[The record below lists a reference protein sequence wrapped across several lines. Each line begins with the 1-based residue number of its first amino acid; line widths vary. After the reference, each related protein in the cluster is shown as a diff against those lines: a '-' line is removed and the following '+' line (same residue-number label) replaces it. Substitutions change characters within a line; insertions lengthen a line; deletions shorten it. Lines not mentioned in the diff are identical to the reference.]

1 MKKLTLAF
9 LTLFLVASC
18 GPKSNNKG
26 PLEIIKGYIF
36 STRQQSTTTYVSI
49 IQLKSP
55 SLLKDAKVVDGKA
68 IIDEELK
75 KTINDEQEEVIAK
88 LQEISAEIKI
98 LARYKLVLN
107 AIAFSA
113 PSNFSDKIEKVP
125 GVSRVLE
132 NTNFE
137 RPKTMSTEKKIESLV
152 NDLNTKNSVT
162 FITADKL
169 HKLGFDGKGMKIGII
184 DTGIDYT
191 HKMLGGPGTK
201 EAYGSINPNEKTDLF
216 PNEKVVGGVDFVGTE
231 FNAASSEVE
240 KQIPHRDENPL
251 DEAEH
256 GTHVSGTVA
265 GIGDGTNTYSGVAPL
280 AKLYGLKVFGKTGST
295 SDIAVIQALEYAA
308 DISESQ
314 NPDNHLDV
322 VNLSLGGGFGKPK
335 ILYSEAIS
343 NLTKAGTVV
352 VASAGNSGDNPYIT
366 GAPATS
372 DEAISIAAS
381 IDDMDQNIVN
391 SGLEIKFTDSKKV
404 VEIIEGNFTKPSHTS
419 NVTGELVY
427 LGNGADPISDEVKA
441 KVKGKVALID
451 RGAINFV
458 NKVALAVELE
468 AIGVVVANNQDGDPI
483 QMGGDKNFDIPAVM
497 ITKTLGTEIKAALS
511 LSPVSVNFSSEVQ
524 IFHREKID
532 QITDFSSRG
541 PRSLDSLIKPEIAAP
556 GANIISAKCGSGTE
570 GVQFSGTSM
579 ASPHMTGVMALL
591 KQAFPKLSVAEL
603 KAKVMNTSKI
613 LMSGEHHV
621 PVALQGAGR
630 VQVFEAFKSK
640 VIALPASLSLGEIAL
655 SSVKAVSMKVHL
667 KNISDEDVVLTTK
680 TIKGKNVSI
689 DLPASVKVKAKSE
702 SIINVSFKF
711 NRNAADENNIET
723 DGFVILTSSDG
734 STIQLPFLAVLN
746 KVTDIKASDLITQTD
761 SKVDRF
767 GAEVKLKLENNGKNT
782 GDVLLFNLL
791 GTDDK
796 KVADEKNLSSNT
808 SCDLESAGIRIIERT
823 TEGKKIKLLQ
833 IGVKLYDTLTMWQ
846 PCDVSLQIDNNG
858 DGVADL
864 ELVGTKSD
872 YVPGIQIGESMS
884 LLLDAQMARDIRK
897 AFETDPKTATENYVP
912 AVLDAQAMKFYDH
925 GSIAVI
931 ETDLSKITLG
941 KAGLVGIKVAVS
953 HLESEAFKSD
963 DYLASHEEK
972 WQKINLNENSFAFT
986 NIPEVISLKPSDV
999 EYVSMKRGLGEQR
1012 LLALY
1017 PSNMPIGSLTHDKE
1031 SQILTEKLLK

>member
-1 MKKLTLAF
+1 
-9 LTLFLVASC
+9 
-18 GPKSNNKG
+18 
-26 PLEIIKGYIF
+26 
-36 STRQQSTTTYVSI
+36 
-49 IQLKSP
+49 
-55 SLLKDAKVVDGKA
+55 
-68 IIDEELK
+68 
-75 KTINDEQEEVIAK
+75 
-88 LQEISAEIKI
+88 
-98 LARYKLVLN
+98 
-107 AIAFSA
+107 
-113 PSNFSDKIEKVP
+113 
-125 GVSRVLE
+125 
-132 NTNFE
+132 
-137 RPKTMSTEKKIESLV
+137 
-152 NDLNTKNSVT
+152 
-162 FITADKL
+162 
-169 HKLGFDGKGMKIGII
+169 
-184 DTGIDYT
+184 
-191 HKMLGGPGTK
+191 
-201 EAYGSINPNEKTDLF
+201 
-216 PNEKVVGGVDFVGTE
+216 
-231 FNAASSEVE
+231 
-240 KQIPHRDENPL
+240 
-251 DEAEH
+251 
-256 GTHVSGTVA
+256 
-265 GIGDGTNTYSGVAPL
+265 
-280 AKLYGLKVFGKTGST
+280 
-295 SDIAVIQALEYAA
+295 
-308 DISESQ
+308 
-314 NPDNHLDV
+314 
-322 VNLSLGGGFGKPK
+322 
-335 ILYSEAIS
+335 
-343 NLTKAGTVV
+343 
-352 VASAGNSGDNPYIT
+352 
-366 GAPATS
+366 
-372 DEAISIAAS
+372 
-381 IDDMDQNIVN
+381 
-391 SGLEIKFTDSKKV
+391 
-404 VEIIEGNFTKPSHTS
+404 
-419 NVTGELVY
+419 
-427 LGNGADPISDEVKA
+427 
-441 KVKGKVALID
+441 
-451 RGAINFV
+451 
-458 NKVALAVELE
+458 
-468 AIGVVVANNQDGDPI
+468 
-483 QMGGDKNFDIPAVM
+483 
-497 ITKTLGTEIKAALS
+497 
-511 LSPVSVNFSSEVQ
+511 
-524 IFHREKID
+524 
-532 QITDFSSRG
+532 
-541 PRSLDSLIKPEIAAP
+541 
-556 GANIISAKCGSGTE
+556 
-570 GVQFSGTSM
+570 
-579 ASPHMTGVMALL
+579 
-591 KQAFPKLSVAEL
+591 
-603 KAKVMNTSKI
+603 
-613 LMSGEHHV
+613 MSGEHHV

-702 SIINVSFKF
+702 SVINVSFKF

-723 DGFVILTSSDG
+723 DGFVILTSADG
-734 STIQLPFLAVLN
+734 STMQLPFLAVLN

-796 KVADEKNLSSNT
+796 KIADEKNLSSNT

-823 TEGKKIKLLQ
+823 VEGKKIKLLQ

-884 LLLDAQMARDIRK
+884 LLLDAQLARDIRK